1 LGIVVVATTIIAAFS
16 VSILITMQQQ
26 AYADSIIGRVG
37 NGYEAGKT
45 ASKGGQADTCP
56 TGAGTAYCVG
66 FHAGYIVADQSQRN
80 LK

>member
-1 LGIVVVATTIIAAFS
+1 
-16 VSILITMQQQ
+16 MQQ
-26 AYADSIIGRVG
+26 AYADSIIGRAG

-66 FHAGYIVADQSQRN
+66 FHAGHIVADQSQNN